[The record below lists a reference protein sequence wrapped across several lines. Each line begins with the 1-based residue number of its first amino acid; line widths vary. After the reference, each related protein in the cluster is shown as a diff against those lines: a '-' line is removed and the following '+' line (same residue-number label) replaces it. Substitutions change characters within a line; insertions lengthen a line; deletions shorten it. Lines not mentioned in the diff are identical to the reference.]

1 MPFIDAKI
9 SKKQSPEDVLTLK
22 AEFGKA
28 IALFLGKSETW
39 LMCDIAG
46 ERDLF
51 FQGTNNEPAAFIE
64 VKLLGS
70 VDTASSEKFSAA
82 VCAMLQ
88 SKFGIP
94 ASRIYIRYSG
104 GNQWGWNGGNF

>member
-9 SKKQSPEDVLTLK
+9 SKKLTADDVMTLK
-22 AEFGKA
+22 SEFGKA
-28 IALFLGKSETW
+28 IAHFPGKSEAW
-39 LMCDIAG
+39 LMCDIEG

-51 FQGTNNEPAAFIE
+51 FQGTNDAPAAFVE
-64 VKLLGS
+64 VKLFGGVDAAGS
-70 VDTASSEKFSAA
+70 QKFSAA

-94 ASRIYIRYSG
+94 ASRVYIRYSG
-104 GNQWGWNGGNF
+104 GESWGWNGGNF

>member
-9 SKKQSPEDVLTLK
+9 SKKLSPEDVLTLK
-22 AEFGKA
+22 SEFGKA
-28 IALFLGKSETW
+28 IALFPGKSETW

-46 ERDLF
+46 ECDLF
-51 FQGTNNEPAAFIE
+51 FQGKNDAPAAFIE
-64 VKLLGS
+64 VKLLGG
-70 VDTASSEKFSAA
+70 VDAASSERFSAA

-94 ASRIYIRYSG
+94 ASRVYIRYSG
-104 GNQWGWNGGNF
+104 GDLWGWNGGNF